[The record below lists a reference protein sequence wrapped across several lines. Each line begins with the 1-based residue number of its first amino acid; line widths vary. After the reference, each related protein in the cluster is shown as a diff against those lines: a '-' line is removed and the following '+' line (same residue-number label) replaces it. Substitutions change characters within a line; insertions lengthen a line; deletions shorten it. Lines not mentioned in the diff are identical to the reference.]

1 MKIYA
6 TKLFVFSFCMVLA
19 VVFSNGQVCLGAE
32 KAPALKGRPGTKEV
46 PGIYMIGHGDALEI
60 VTWKES
66 DLSRE
71 RVIVRIDG
79 RITFPLLGDIQAFGL
94 TPMQL
99 KYDMEAG
106 LKKFVG
112 NPIVTVTVQ
121 EAVSQRFYI
130 LGEVEEPGEYN
141 ILKGITVLQ
150 ALALA
155 EGFTEY
161 ADKSEIILFRH
172 EKGKNRIIKVD
183 YKKIIKGKD
192 FSHNI
197 MLKANDTI
205 VVP

>member
-1 MKIYA
+1 MKCYT

-19 VVFSNGQVCLGAE
+19 VVFSNGIVCSGAE
-32 KAPALKGRPGTKEV
+32 KASASKGRPGAKDV
-46 PGIYMIGHGDALEI
+46 PGIYMIGHGDVLEI
-60 VTWKES
+60 ATWKEP

-79 RITFPLLGDIQAFGL
+79 RITFPLLGDIQASGL

-106 LKKFVG
+106 LKKFVD

-121 EAVSQRFYI
+121 EAVSQRYYI
-130 LGEVEEPGEYN
+130 LGEVESAGEYPL
-141 ILKGITVLQ
+141 LKGLTVLQ
-150 ALALA
+150 ALAIA

-172 EKGKNRIIKVD
+172 EKGKNRIIKVN

-192 FSHNI
+192 FSQNVF
-197 MLKANDTI
+197 LKANDTI
-205 VVP
+205 IVP